1 MSQMIKSIDGAE
13 DAFKAYASAVETAD
27 AALKGKDEVAK
38 VAAIDSLIKAEQNLN
53 SVVGSGVVSTKNMS
67 KA

>member
-13 DAFKAYASAVETAD
+13 DAFKTYATAVETAD
-27 AALKGKDEVAK
+27 AALKGDDEAAK
-38 VAAIDSLIKAEQNLN
+38 VAAIDALIQAEQNLN
-53 SVVGSGVVSTKNMS
+53 SVIGSGVVSTKNMS